1 MFQKGTGKWLKLL
14 AIGMIGWGCALAF
27 GAKTVELDH
36 EALLADVEID
46 DLLTSR
52 RSKTDSTSENEKEQV
67 KSIISEGS
75 NEVIQREG
83 VAEFKLDESM
93 VLAEI
98 KHQIA
103 SHFQITD
110 DFRFFLDKPWSEI
123 TLNNPAWEIVI
134 TSFPAQGL
142 RSRFFVNFEL
152 WSDGRR
158 IASYQEGVRCELW
171 KDAYVAQRQIDRG
184 TVMNEGY
191 VTIQPVDML
200 SLYQSP
206 VDIGTALSDYV
217 IVNTVKQGQP
227 ICQRDLRERPLIEKN
242 DIIDVVAQEGFMR
255 VTLKGKAL
263 EEGIKGQFI
272 RVRNLQSGSDI
283 QAEVIGINQAK
294 VYF

>member
-1 MFQKGTGKWLKLL
+1 MFQKGTGIWLRLL
-14 AIGMIGWGCALAF
+14 AIGMIGWGCCLAF
-27 GAKTVELDH
+27 GAKTTDLNS
-36 EALLADVEID
+36 EALLADVEIA
-46 DLLTSR
+46 DLLMSR
-52 RSKTDSTSENEKEQV
+52 NSEPAKTRESLKKSESPVAVVEAKALTEQKEIVEYKLNETM
-67 KSIISEGS
+67 I
-75 NEVIQREG
+75 
-83 VAEFKLDESM
+83 
-93 VLAEI
+93 LAEI

-110 DFRFFLDKPWSEI
+110 DFRLFLDKPWSEI

-152 WSDGRR
+152 WSDNRR

-184 TVMNEGY
+184 TLMSEGY
-191 VTIQPVDML
+191 VAVQPVDML
-200 SLYQSP
+200 GLYQSP
-206 VDIGTALSDYV
+206 VDIEMELSDYV
-217 IVNTVKQGQP
+217 VTNTIKQGQP
-227 ICQRDLRERPLIEKN
+227 VCLRDLRERPLIEKN
-242 DIIDVVAQEGFMR
+242 NIIDVVAQEGFMK

-283 QAEVIGINQAK
+283 QAEVIGVNQAR